1 MRTATVTNF
10 AKLAPLLAA
19 GGTELYKA
27 LAQAVTFELSLPQLY
42 LDQLKGA
49 TVLHGQSVSLAAPA
63 TAEAPGL
70 KAAGIR
76 SALATKWATPSDNP
90 ILTDVSNRVESFFHT
105 NMPEMDLQWTN
116 LFDLVDLRTSQ
127 QDSFEIIDT
136 NAGIAFQQIQPGA
149 KIKVRR
155 EIAESQTS
163 VPVLTYGDGIGL
175 QDDWLRFQKFWKIEE
190 VVSEFRAKWFDTVAS
205 AHYSLFTSQGAGIN
219 QAFAVDDTQTFNA
232 AAARILR
239 DVRDKGYGAGPQA
252 QFWIVCAPEHV
263 GRILKM
269 LEATQGSQIVAFNA
283 SAQPIAYR
291 VAGVIATTYVPANS
305 TGYYLVLPGRKIK
318 RGLWKDLSIESGRD
332 IYTRATD
339 WVGHGQF
346 NAIVG
351 DSVQV
356 RRVLFA

>member
-1 MRTATVTNF
+1 MRTATVSNF
-10 AKLAPLLAA
+10 AKLASLA
-19 GGTELYKA
+19 GSELYKA
-27 LAQAVTFELSLPQLY
+27 LAQAVNFELSLPQLY

-49 TVLHGQSVSLAAPA
+49 AVLQGNSVALSGPGS
-63 TAEAPGL
+63 TDAPGL

-76 SALATKWATPSDNP
+76 SALSQKWATPSDNP
-90 ILTDVSNRVESFFHT
+90 ILSDVSNRVESFFHT
-105 NMPEMDLQWTN
+105 NMPELDLQWTN
-116 LFDLVDLRTSQ
+116 LFDLVDLRSSN
-127 QDSFEIIDT
+127 QDSFEITDT

-149 KIKVRR
+149 KIKVRK
-155 EIAESQTS
+155 EIAEAQTT

-175 QDDWLRFQKFWKIEE
+175 LDDWLRFQKWWRVEE

-205 AHYSLFTSQGAGIN
+205 AHYSLLTSQGAGIN
-219 QAFAVDDTQTFNA
+219 QAFATDDTQTFNNA
-232 AAARILR
+232 AAAILR
-239 DVRDKGYGAGPQA
+239 AVRDKGYGAGPQA

-283 SAQPIAYR
+283 NSQPIAYR

-332 IYTRATD
+332 IYARATD

-351 DSVQV
+351 DSAQV
-356 RRVLFA
+356 RRVLFS